1 MSQQICPRCHGTG
14 QLAERVG
21 DRVRDA
27 RREAGMTQAQL
38 AAAADVDRARVSE
51 IENGAN
57 TSLAVLGR
65 LAGALGRKLDVRLVQ
80 E

>member
-1 MSQQICPRCHGTG
+1 MSQTCPFCHGTG
-14 QLAERVG
+14 QLEERVG
-21 DRVRDA
+21 DRVRAA
-27 RREAGMTQAQL
+27 RVAAGLTQAQL
-38 AAAADVDRARVSE
+38 AQAANVDRAYVSD